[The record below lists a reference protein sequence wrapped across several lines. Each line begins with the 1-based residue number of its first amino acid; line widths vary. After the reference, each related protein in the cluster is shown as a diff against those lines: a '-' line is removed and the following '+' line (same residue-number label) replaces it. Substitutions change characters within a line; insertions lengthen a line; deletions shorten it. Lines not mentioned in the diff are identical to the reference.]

1 MSALPPPSA
10 STRVYDQVK
19 RDILDGLRAGGTFV
33 TEGELAEAAGV
44 SRTPVREALLRLEVE
59 GLVRLYPK
67 KGALVVP
74 VTADGARDVLEAR
87 LVIEVWAAGAMWP
100 RRRDVV
106 LELETI
112 LAAMTRARGAGDV
125 TAFVEHDRHFHEV
138 IVAAAGNSVLSHMY
152 QALRDRQ
159 LTIVATQ
166 LRMSDT
172 RLGEAL
178 TGHREL
184 VALLRSGTKAAY
196 VTLTRTHVEGAIVRL
211 RGAR

>member
-1 MSALPPPSA
+1 MSTISPPSA
-10 STRVYDQVK
+10 SARVYERVK
-19 RDILDGLRAGGTFV
+19 RDILGGLRPGGTFV

-44 SRTPVREALLRLEVE
+44 SRTPVREALLRLEAE

-74 VTADGARDVLEAR
+74 VTADAARDVLEAR
-87 LVIEVWAAGAMWP
+87 LVIEEWAAGAMWP
-100 RRRDVV
+100 RRREV
-106 LELETI
+106 LAELDSL
-112 LAAMTRARGAGDV
+112 LAAMTQARRASDV

-138 IVAAAGNSVLSHMY
+138 IVAAAGNSVLFRTY

-166 LRMSDT
+166 LRMSDG
-172 RLGEAL
+172 RLGDAL

-184 VALLRSGTKAAY
+184 LETLRTGTRAAY
-196 VTLTRTHVEGAIVRL
+196 VRLTRTHVEGAIARL
-211 RGAR
+211 QGSR